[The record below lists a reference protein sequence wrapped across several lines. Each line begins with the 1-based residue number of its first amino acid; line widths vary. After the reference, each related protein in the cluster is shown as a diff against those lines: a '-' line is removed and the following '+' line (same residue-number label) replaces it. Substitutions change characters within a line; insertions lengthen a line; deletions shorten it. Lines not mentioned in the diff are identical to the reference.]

1 MDRVLIFLDEIR
13 RQGLAKNNFLG
24 LLNVLIGRRVTDS
37 EGNLISA
44 GITFRNLAAY
54 LKKVRWD
61 KDALGELG
69 IAADQLAPR
78 DRERFWY
85 TAIIQA
91 RVDST
96 EAFQAGDRFA
106 SLLKE
111 KGYVIS

>member
-1 MDRVLIFLDEIR
+1 MDRVLVFLDDVR

-24 LLNVLIGRRVTDS
+24 LLNVLIGRRIVDS

-54 LKKVRWD
+54 LKKIRWD
-61 KDALGELG
+61 KDALDELG

-91 RVDST
+91 RVDSSV
-96 EAFQAGDRFA
+96 AFEAGDRFV
-106 SLLKE
+106 S
-111 KGYVIS
+111 